1 MYYINQAI
9 LYDGWKGQRCVLTQQ
24 V

>member
-1 MYYINQAI
+1 MCYINQAI